1 MKTPITFLC
10 LIFGASAFHTLHSA
24 DTKTAVFG
32 AGCFWCVEAF
42 YEALPG
48 VVDVVSG
55 YAGGTEPD
63 PKYKD
68 VARGRTSHAEVV
80 QVTWDPEKTSYSEL
94 VEFFW
99 TTHDVTNPDGVWP
112 DFGSQYRSIILY
124 ASPEQKETAEASK
137 AALEASGQLE
147 KPVATEIVPLQTFYL
162 AEPYHQDYAKRNPR
176 DRYVVNIAVPK
187 QKKLGLLEKG
197 G

>member
-1 MKTPITFLC
+1 M
-10 LIFGASAFHTLHSA
+10 
-24 DTKTAVFG
+24 
-32 AGCFWCVEAF
+32 
-42 YEALPG
+42 
-48 VVDVVSG
+48 
-55 YAGGTEPD
+55 
-63 PKYKD
+63 
-68 VARGRTSHAEVV
+68 V

-187 QKKLGLLEKG
+187 LKKLGLLEKG